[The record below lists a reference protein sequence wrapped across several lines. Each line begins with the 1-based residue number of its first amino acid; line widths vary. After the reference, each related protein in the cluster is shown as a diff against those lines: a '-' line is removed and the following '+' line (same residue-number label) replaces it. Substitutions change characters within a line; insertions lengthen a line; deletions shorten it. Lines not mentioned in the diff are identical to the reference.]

1 MASGGTAKKIADKN
15 KKTAEKVSAAVNAGF
30 RPPIIKQLQTA
41 DSIATTA
48 ALEKAKKPE
57 PTN

>member
-41 DSIATTA
+41 DSIATSR
-48 ALEKAKKPE
+48 P
-57 PTN
+57 